1 MMDEEILV
9 LTNDIEKKCVK
20 CGRILPTTAFYG
32 KKDARDGLQSWCKEC
47 HSLYHKSR
55 GTHTQKVLVELND
68 VRLGQLYQAAK
79 NAGKSYRK
87 SVITFLRNLIEQIE
101 KI

>member
-1 MMDEEILV
+1 MMDEEILL

-20 CGRILPTTAFYG
+20 CGRILPTTAFYR

-55 GTHTQKVLVELND
+55 GTRTQKVLVELND
-68 VRLGQLYQAAK
+68 VRLGQLFQAAK

-87 SVITFLRNLIEQIE
+87 SITAFLRNLIEQIE